1 MNRRTWAV
9 KFAEAARGV
18 WLAVRHERSFRVH
31 LPVAVLVLVLV
42 LAAVLRCEAVEWC
55 LLVGCVGAVFAAETF
70 NSSLEALFH
79 AQDDAVKSRVSGV
92 LDRAAGAVLLVSVT
106 AAVIGLIVFGRRVW
120 LMANGAT

>member
-1 MNRRTWAV
+1 MSRRPWAA
-9 KFAEAARGV
+9 KFADAARGV

-31 LPVAVLVLVLV
+31 VPAAGAVLV

-79 AQDDAVKSRVSGV
+79 AQDDGVKGRVSGV

-106 AAVIGLIVFGRRVW
+106 AAAIGLIVFGRRVVLLW
-120 LMANGAT
+120 